1 MTPLASDYR
10 TAVFVS
16 GHKSRDELKREL
28 DLKPIKWL
36 ELSKMEPGKYWKT
49 WTRKYKKEKPGRWK
63 KHQNQRV
70 KYGYSV
76 YDWCNFD
83 SYIAGVIAHALD
95 RFASDGMGHPWNHS
109 EQSWR
114 ELCLSISKPLSLWAS
129 DNRWKLSADDTTKL
143 YEQVQEALHKF
154 ADNFGG
160 FWD

>member
-1 MTPLASDYR
+1 M
-10 TAVFVS
+10 S
-16 GHKSRDELKREL
+16 GHVSWDEVKKKL

-36 ELSKMEPGKYWKT
+36 KLEDLEPGEYWKT
-49 WTRKYKKEKPGRWK
+49 WTRQYKQEKPNRWK
-63 KHQNQRV
+63 KHKRQRV

-76 YDWCNFD
+76 YDWWNFD

-95 RFASDGMGHPWNHS
+95 RFVRQGMGHPAHHT
-109 EQSWR
+109 EDSWDH
-114 ELCLSISKPLSLWAS
+114 LCLSISEPLAKWAS

-154 ADNFGG
+154 ADNFGA